1 MWSTKHYRAN
11 PHGTKYKDAGPPA
24 KTASMKTMHRL
35 RKSVV
40 WPIVGLLFMWAI
52 FLFEYLTGF
61 ALDYLGVYPREI
73 DGLRGIIFSPFL
85 HLDWG
90 HLISNSP
97 PFLVLTFMLL
107 FFYPRVAPVAFGII
121 YLLAGGML
129 WAFGRS
135 GIHIGASGVI
145 YGLVA
150 FLATIGFLRKNVR
163 AIAISLVI
171 VFYYGGLLAGVV
183 PGQAGIS
190 WDGHLF
196 GALAGV
202 LAAYH
207 LRDSIEPEEL
217 KKPASYDLDE
227 PDPEPFL
234 PEDAFEKTKAQRKEE
249 AFWEKVDRY
258 GKR

>member
-1 MWSTKHYRAN
+1 MQ
-11 PHGTKYKDAGPPA
+11 
-24 KTASMKTMHRL
+24 RL

-40 WPIVGLLFMWAI
+40 WPLAGLLLMWAV

-61 ALDYLGVYPREI
+61 GLDYLGVYPREVL
-73 DGLRGIIFSPFL
+73 GLRGIVFSPFL

-90 HLISNSP
+90 HIISNSP
-97 PFLVLTFMLL
+97 PFLILTFMLL
-107 FFYPRVAPVAFGII
+107 FFYPRVAGSAFALI
-121 YLLAGGML
+121 YVLAGAML

-171 VFYYGGLLAGVV
+171 VFYYGGLLAGIV

-196 GALAGV
+196 GALAGI
-202 LAAYH
+202 LTAYQ
-207 LRDSIEPEEL
+207 LRDKIEPEEV
-217 KKPASYDLDE
+217 KQPRSYELEE

-234 PEDAFEKTKAQRKEE
+234 PEDTFEKTKAERQEE
-249 AFWEKVDRY
+249 AFWQKVNRY
-258 GKR
+258 RDSSR